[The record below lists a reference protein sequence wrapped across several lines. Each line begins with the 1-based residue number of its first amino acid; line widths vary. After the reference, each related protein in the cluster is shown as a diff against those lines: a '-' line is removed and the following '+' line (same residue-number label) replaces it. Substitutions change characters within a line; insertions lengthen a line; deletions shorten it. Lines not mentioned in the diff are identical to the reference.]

1 MESTSQLLEGHS
13 PEEKEAYIGAI
24 ASMAT
29 ADRQAGE
36 SEQEYLQQLS
46 EAAGLGEDQKDRV
59 LEAAADTSG
68 TQLTT
73 YLDTLKNSELKYSLL
88 TDLMSFAQ
96 LDHNYSEEEEGSIR
110 KVADYLG
117 ISQQQQSVL
126 QQVAGKAASGEI
138 SPEQGAQPNQ
148 LAGGLG
154 QQLQSA
160 GINGGGLLKNLI
172 GMAAPFILGSLVSRG
187 MSGRN
192 SNGGGGGLL
201 GGLGGLLGGNSGGGG
216 LGSGMGGGGG
226 LGSIIGMLNGGRGM
240 GSLGGLLGKL
250 GGGF

>member
-29 ADRQAGE
+29 ADQEAGE
-36 SEQEYLQQLS
+36 SEQEYLEKLS
-46 EAAGLGEDQKDRV
+46 EAAGLSEDQKSRV

-68 TQLTT
+68 TQLSS

-126 QQVAGKAASGEI
+126 QEVAGKTASGEI
-138 SPEQGAQPNQ
+138 GPEQGAQPNQ

-172 GMAAPFILGSLVSRG
+172 GMAAPFILGSLMSR
-187 MSGRN
+187 GRN
-192 SNGGGGGLL
+192 SNNNSGSGGLL

-216 LGSGMGGGGG
+216 SIGGGGG

-240 GSLGGLLGKL
+240 GSLGGILGKL